1 MQLAHAEQHPDQE
14 VSPSIRAVPV
24 DSLFEAPGTVLTGII
39 FSAIAAAMT
48 ALKTGQ
54 NLTWACVALLIMA
67 GAVRAFDLRRY
78 QARKSTLTAE
88 EAARWQQRYHIG
100 ALFQAAAIG
109 LWCSVTL

>member
-24 DSLFEAPGTVLTGII
+24 DSLFEAPGTVLTGIV

-54 NLTWACVALLIMA
+54 NLIWAFVPLLILA
-67 GAVRAFDLRRY
+67 GVVRAFDLRRY
-78 QARKSTLTAE
+78 HARKSTLIAE
-88 EAARWQQRYHIG
+88 EAARWQTRYQIG
-100 ALFQAAAIG
+100 AMIQAAVIG
-109 LWCSVTL
+109 LWCATAV